1 MSKNKEDRFVLGS
14 FLGNLKVCIYK
25 CKNEKPHCHVIDEKE
40 NRDICVCLDKAS
52 YYKESNQKFKNLNE
66 VLMFDAF
73 MSDNVISGSEH
84 YNRWFL
90 AVLNWNG
97 VNENCQI
104 DDEVEKPTYA
114 NLILEEPIDV
124 CLKDFLVNGLKLLSP
139 EDIGYKKSID
149 IFWKLVFES
158 QRANK
163 KALLVKYTHSNTY
176 QHLKEVAQY
185 YGMFDIT
192 DMPINMGVI
201 ENWGNQFSIDEIM
214 KIIKGN
220 KPEIIFIER
229 LPNDSEHL
237 FPFEKLSKNFKLD
250 VIIRLREK
258 EE

>member
-1 MSKNKEDRFVLGS
+1 MNIS
-14 FLGNLKVCIYK
+14 
-25 CKNEKPHCHVIDEKE
+25 HV
-40 NRDICVCLDKAS
+40 
-52 YYKESNQKFKNLNE
+52 
-66 VLMFDAF
+66 FD
-73 MSDNVISGSEH
+73 
-84 YNRWFL
+84 
-90 AVLNWNG
+90 
-97 VNENCQI
+97 
-104 DDEVEKPTYA
+104 
-114 NLILEEPIDV
+114 IDV

-185 YGMFDIT
+185 YGMFDIA

-250 VIIRLREK
+250 VIIICLSGRGDKDVAAIARYKGEK
-258 EE
+258 LYE